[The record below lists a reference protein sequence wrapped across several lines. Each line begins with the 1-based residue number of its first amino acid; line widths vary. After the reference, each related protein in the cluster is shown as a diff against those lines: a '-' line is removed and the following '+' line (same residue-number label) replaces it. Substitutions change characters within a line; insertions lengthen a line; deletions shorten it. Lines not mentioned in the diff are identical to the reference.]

1 MLKYLCAC
9 NLQPSCSSFIQ
20 NALKNDMMDYKYI
33 EQLLERYWE
42 CQTTL
47 EEEGILQMFF
57 AQDSV
62 PAHLLPYRVLFIAE
76 REERRQT
83 RLGKDFDE
91 RLMRLAEQDAP
102 VKAVSISLS
111 QRLRPFFRAAAVIAI
126 ILTLGSA
133 VQRALEPDEADVTA
147 QRSFSTLTKQG
158 PSVAV
163 SDSVRKDSVT
173 LGHAPNN
180 VLMK

>member
-1 MLKYLCAC
+1 
-9 NLQPSCSSFIQ
+9 
-20 NALKNDMMDYKYI
+20 MMDYKYI

-47 EEEGILQMFF
+47 EEESILQMFF

-62 PAHLLPYRVLFIAE
+62 PAHLLPYRVLFLAE
-76 REERRQT
+76 KEERRQT
-83 RLGKDFDE
+83 VLGKEFDD
-91 RLMRLAEQDAP
+91 RLIRLAEQDAP
-102 VKAVSISLS
+102 VKAVTISLS

-133 VQRALEPDEADVTA
+133 AQTALEPDEENVAT
-147 QRSFSTLTKQG
+147 QRGFSSLTKQG

-163 SDSVRKDSVT
+163 SDSVRTDSVT
-173 LGHAPNN
+173 LGHAANG
-180 VLMK
+180 VMVK